1 MMMVDHYSYSN
12 PESVLVEH
20 MEADWHISFIKQT
33 LEGHVVLTI
42 DQKHQHKNQ
51 PLILDSRDL
60 NIARIEL
67 SSDGTK
73 FEKTSFEMGKE
84 DPIKGK
90 ALVIGLKKTSKYIRV
105 FYSTNPQVPGLQWLA
120 KEQTADKKKSLLF
133 NIACPIHARDLFP
146 MQDSPQVRITYKI
159 KIKTDPQLMA
169 LMSAE
174 NNPTEKNNRGAY
186 EFLMTKPIP
195 PYLIGLAVG
204 DFKFKPLSDRTGIYA
219 ESSVIEKAAQEF
231 KSLPAM
237 MAAAESLYG
246 PYQWGRY
253 DLLILPP
260 SFPAGGMENPLL
272 TFLSP
277 SIIAG
282 DQSLL
287 STIVHELA
295 HAWSGNL
302 VTNATWNDIWL
313 NEGFTTYFQNRIVE
327 VLYGTEQAEIEAR
340 LNYEIFLKQN
350 GSLSTHE
357 KILDQNPYNPNPDS
371 VFTHTPYV
379 KGFLFL
385 KHLEQVFGREIFDRF
400 LSDYIKHFSFKSLST
415 FQFETYLEQY
425 LLDINPMQA
434 EKACVRQWLH
444 AADFPNAFI
453 EPSDRALKQIAEQ
466 AKQYSEGTRSI
477 QQLDITHWRGQQWG
491 YFLNQL
497 SASSLSTIQ
506 LQELDQAFYFSQ
518 STNASLVSR
527 WLVLGIQHHYQPAY
541 ERLED
546 YLLST
551 GRLSL
556 IQPLYQAL
564 VKTEQGRSLAIDIYS
579 KARSS
584 YHLLSTMALDPILG
598 YSESNDDA
606 NRSKCL

>member
-1 MMMVDHYSYSN
+1 MITVDHYSYSN

-20 MEADWHISFIKQT
+20 MEAEWKISFVKRT

-42 DQKHQHKNQ
+42 EQKNQHKNQ
-51 PLILDSRDL
+51 QLILDSRDL
-60 NIARIEL
+60 NIARVEL

-73 FEKTSFEMGKE
+73 FEKIRFEAGKN
-84 DPIKGK
+84 DPVKGK
-90 ALVIGLKKTSKYIRV
+90 SLVIRLKKSSKYIRV
-105 FYSTNPQVPGLQWLA
+105 FYSTNPKVPGLQWLK
-120 KEQTADKKKSLLF
+120 KEQTINKKKSLFF

-146 MQDSPQVRITYKI
+146 IQDSPQVRITYKI
-159 KIKTDPQLMA
+159 KIKTDPQLMV

-174 NNPTEKNNRGAY
+174 NNPTEKSNHGHY
-186 EFLMTKPIP
+186 EFVMTKPIP

-219 ESSVIEKAAQEF
+219 EPSMLEKAAQEF

-237 MAAAESLYG
+237 MTVAESLYG
-246 PYQWGRY
+246 AYQWGRY

-272 TFLSP
+272 TFLNP
-277 SIIAG
+277 SIITG
-282 DQSLL
+282 DQSLI
-287 STIVHELA
+287 SVIVHELA

-302 VTNATWNDIWL
+302 VTNATWNDVWL

-327 VLYGTEQAEIEAR
+327 VLYGTEQSEIEAR
-340 LNYEIFLKQN
+340 LNYEAFLKQKE
-350 GSLSTHE
+350 SLRPHE
-357 KILDQNPYNPNPDS
+357 QILDQNLYNPNPDA

-385 KHLEQVFGREIFDRF
+385 KHLERVFGRETFDQF
-400 LSDYIKHFSFKSLST
+400 LLDYIKHFSFKSLST
-415 FQFETYLEQY
+415 FEFEAYLKQY
-425 LLDINPMQA
+425 LLDANPTQA
-434 EKACVRQWLH
+434 EKACVKQWLH
-444 AADFPNAFI
+444 EADFPNAFI
-453 EPSDRALKQIAEQ
+453 EPSDRALTQIAEQ

-497 SASSLSTIQ
+497 SASLSTIQ

-541 ERLED
+541 EHLED

-556 IQPLYQAL
+556 IEPLYQAL
-564 VKTEQGRSLAIDIYS
+564 VKTEKDRCLAIDIYS

-584 YHLLSTMALDPILG
+584 YHLLSTMILDPILG
-598 YSESNDDA
+598 YTDFN
-606 NRSKCL
+606 NNTNKKI